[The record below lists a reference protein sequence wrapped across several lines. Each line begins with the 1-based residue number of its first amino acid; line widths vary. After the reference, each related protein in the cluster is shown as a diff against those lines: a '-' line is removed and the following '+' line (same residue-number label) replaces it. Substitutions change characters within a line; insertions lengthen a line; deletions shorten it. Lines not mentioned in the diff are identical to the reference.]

1 MARFLLDT
9 NHLGHCLHPTSFLR
23 DRIRASE
30 RAGNRIG
37 TIVPALCEVQVLVQG
52 SKNPQQRQRFLGE
65 VLRTVRVWPL
75 DHEMAI
81 RYGALYLQLRAAG
94 RAISQVDLML
104 ASMALSNGCRLLTAD
119 RDFNAIPNLKCAN
132 WLTT

>member
-1 MARFLLDT
+1 
-9 NHLGHCLHPTSFLR
+9 
-23 DRIRASE
+23 
-30 RAGNRIG
+30 
-37 TIVPALCEVQVLVQG
+37 
-52 SKNPQQRQRFLGE
+52 
-65 VLRTVRVWPL
+65 LRTVRVWPL

-119 RDFNAIPNLKCAN
+119 RDFNAIPDLKCAN